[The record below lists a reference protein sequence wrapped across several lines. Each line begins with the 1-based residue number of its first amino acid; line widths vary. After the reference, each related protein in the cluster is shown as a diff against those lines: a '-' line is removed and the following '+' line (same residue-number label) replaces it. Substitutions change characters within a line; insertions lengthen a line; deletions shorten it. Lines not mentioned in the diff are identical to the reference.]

1 MKSDYRAHIQIL
13 DGRFSGKD
21 FKSENAN
28 ICVLFPPKYL
38 EEKKFVSN
46 IVCDEL
52 IISGIHESE
61 YKRYKSI
68 LVTLNISRIRPTFQR
83 AIVITNTMFP
93 YVFVKRDNR
102 IVFSPEDT
110 RQYIQSA
117 VLNTISN
124 SYMSFRLWKKV
135 YDSEQLWSYLAT
147 CNCMGYINTFI
158 QWSNQT
164 LRGYLDFS
172 QLCLISECRN
182 LCIEQLIGFQLCY
195 NNVYFC
201 SLDRFTDEICE
212 QANHMMDNSK
222 DGEIIWIGS
231 VLDVKAL
238 CQLGTELLFAAK
250 GYLYAPTKAIWRSS
264 CPFEDGAL

>member
-1 MKSDYRAHIQIL
+1 MTGVQTCALPIYPDGKDAKITDENILEYILSDGQRSRKIITVANSTRYGGLYDIMSLFQGDGDKLSFKCDSRWFFDKKSQRINQQIEQGQYRGLSHGFAIVGNISWNKRHSDDYPFKAQILETMSQHKDNLYLNKNPWMKSDYRAHIQIL

-102 IVFSPEDT
+102 IVLLLKNNLEK
-110 RQYIQSA
+110 R
-117 VLNTISN
+117 
-124 SYMSFRLWKKV
+124 
-135 YDSEQLWSYLAT
+135 
-147 CNCMGYINTFI
+147 
-158 QWSNQT
+158 
-164 LRGYLDFS
+164 
-172 QLCLISECRN
+172 CR
-182 LCIEQLIGFQLCY
+182 
-195 NNVYFC
+195 
-201 SLDRFTDEICE
+201 
-212 QANHMMDNSK
+212 K
-222 DGEIIWIGS
+222 W
-231 VLDVKAL
+231 
-238 CQLGTELLFAAK
+238 
-250 GYLYAPTKAIWRSS
+250 
-264 CPFEDGAL
+264 